1 MTVLGKLM
9 EIVLSWL
16 ESVCQEQDPNSG
28 FGMTVEEDP
37 YPGSQGVIIIQSPQ
51 EEEKAKLS
59 KLWPPKVNPRHVGEL
74 MLKLQTSD

>member
-1 MTVLGKLM
+1 M

-37 YPGSQGVIIIQSPQ
+37 YPGSQVVIILQSPQ

-59 KLWPPKVNPRHVGEL
+59 KPWPPKVNPRHVGKL

>member
-37 YPGSQGVIIIQSPQ
+37 YPGSQVVIILQSPQ